1 LGGAELLNVSAV
13 KKVIAF
19 LVLAVLF
26 AASPIKAEAAW
37 FEPLSIHFIDVG
49 QADSILVRAPNGE
62 NMLIDGGD
70 ENDADTIINYLKN
83 EGISHLDI
91 VVATHP
97 HHDHIGSLDDV
108 IKAFPVSLVYMPNLP
123 YDTKYYHDLFRNI
136 SEKQIQVERAKAGV
150 IFRMGF
156 AVKVEMLAPRAAYYK
171 YINDYSAVIKI
182 NHGKNYFLLMADAG
196 AEEERELL
204 MKKKDKIQAD
214 VIKIGHHGAN
224 TGSTMKFLKK
234 VKPKTAVISV
244 GKNNPYH
251 FPSKDVLS
259 RLEKQN
265 ATVYRTD
272 ELGSIIAISNGNKIH
287 FKTDGIR

>member
-1 LGGAELLNVSAV
+1 MRL
-13 KKVIAF
+13 KKVAVWLCLAIAVVSF
-19 LVLAVLF
+19 SPKE
-26 AASPIKAEAAW
+26 ASAAW

-70 ENDADTIINYLKN
+70 ESDADTVINYLKK
-83 EGISHLDI
+83 EGITHLDI

-108 IKAFPVSLVYMPNLP
+108 IKAFPVSTVYMPNLP

-136 SEKQIQVERAKAGV
+136 SEKQIPVERAKSGV
-150 IFRMGF
+150 TFRMGF

-182 NHGKNYFLLMADAG
+182 THGRNDFLLMADAG
-196 AEEERELL
+196 VEEERELL
-204 MKKKDKIQAD
+204 LKKKDKIQAD

-224 TGSTMKFLKK
+224 SGSTMAFLKK
-234 VKPKTAVISV
+234 VKPHTAVISV

-251 FPSKDVLS
+251 FPSKEVLF

-272 ELGSIIAISNGNKIH
+272 ELGSIIAISNGKKIS
-287 FKTDGIR
+287 FKTDGIK